1 MKKKFLLLCFL
12 FPAVDAGATEKILN
26 FADVQNRALQEQIEK
41 LRLPDEILKS
51 LEDCT
56 PTEKKTQTE
65 IQGIEQNT
73 SYSVRKDGESVCV
86 LETISSSQNINVTFT
101 CRFDEENRKVYLAA
115 VKNLLEENN
124 PTAESLMSNENYWIA
139 AGIMS
144 NEEICKGIR
153 GEIDLTADIRAALK
167 DCSPFTKTRSS
178 GRMQEI
184 TYKIYG
190 RENGVCRYE
199 HIVTINLPE
208 SASKE
213 MQSAGRQ
220 TIVQEC
226 LLNDSQ
232 RAELINILQ
241 KQIIPAGSA
250 TDFSIIGSVRDN
262 SAEEAGF
269 LSSNCELKI

>member
-1 MKKKFLLLCFL
+1 MKKKFLLFCFL
-12 FPAVDAGATEKILN
+12 LPAVDAGATEIMPN

-41 LRLPDEILKS
+41 LRLPDEILKN
-51 LEDCT
+51 LEDCI
-56 PTEKKTQTE
+56 PAVKEIQTE
-65 IQGIEQNT
+65 IQGIKQDT

-86 LETISSSQNINVTFT
+86 LETISSSQDINVTFT
-101 CRFDEENRKVYLAA
+101 CRFDEENRKIYLAA
-115 VKNLLEENN
+115 VKKLLEEKN
-124 PTAESLMSNENYWIA
+124 PTTESLMNNENYWIA
-139 AGIMS
+139 AGIMF

-153 GEIDLTADIRAALK
+153 GKIDLTADVRTALK
-167 DCSPFTKTRSS
+167 DCSPFTQTHSS

-190 RENGVCRYE
+190 RENDICRYE

-208 SASKE
+208 SAYKE
-213 MQSAGRQ
+213 ISGAGRQ

-241 KQIIPAGSA
+241 KQIISAGSA
-250 TDFSIIGSVRDN
+250 TDFSIIGTARDN

-269 LSSNCELKI
+269 LSANCELKI